1 MAELVKFNITNN
13 MIIFININQIDQK
26 SRANRIQEEYT
37 VLQQNIDTGVY
48 DSSRVSEVV
57 NSIIVN
63 FKYLYDE
70 NFKYNQKSCK
80 DTLETGL
87 GLLKVFNGYKEKEF
101 INDKIFASFN
111 DFLYERIDSLS
122 YPINKNDMYEEI
134 CIYEILKSNELHH
147 DVYNEPW
154 GYSRDYNIFDQPMR
168 DKFCSIH
175 FQKVLKT
182 LSYRSA
188 NNPKIKNELYLSLIK
203 KYNEILNIK
212 DNKEQI
218 LLVNS

>member
-87 GLLKVFNGYKEKEF
+87 GLLKVFNRYKEKEF

-218 LLVNS
+218 LLGNS

>member
-134 CIYEILKSNELHH
+134 CIYEILIISL
-147 DVYNEPW
+147 
-154 GYSRDYNIFDQPMR
+154 
-168 DKFCSIH
+168 
-175 FQKVLKT
+175 
-182 LSYRSA
+182 
-188 NNPKIKNELYLSLIK
+188 LY
-203 KYNEILNIK
+203 
-212 DNKEQI
+212 
-218 LLVNS
+218 

>member
-111 DFLYERIDSLS
+111 DLLYERIYSLS

-218 LLVNS
+218 LLGNS

>member
-182 LSYRSA
+182 LSYRFA

-218 LLVNS
+218 LLGNS

>member
-70 NFKYNQKSCK
+70 NFK
-80 DTLETGL
+80 
-87 GLLKVFNGYKEKEF
+87 
-101 INDKIFASFN
+101 
-111 DFLYERIDSLS
+111 
-122 YPINKNDMYEEI
+122 KN
-134 CIYEILKSNELHH
+134 
-147 DVYNEPW
+147 
-154 GYSRDYNIFDQPMR
+154 
-168 DKFCSIH
+168 
-175 FQKVLKT
+175 
-182 LSYRSA
+182 
-188 NNPKIKNELYLSLIK
+188 
-203 KYNEILNIK
+203 
-212 DNKEQI
+212 
-218 LLVNS
+218 